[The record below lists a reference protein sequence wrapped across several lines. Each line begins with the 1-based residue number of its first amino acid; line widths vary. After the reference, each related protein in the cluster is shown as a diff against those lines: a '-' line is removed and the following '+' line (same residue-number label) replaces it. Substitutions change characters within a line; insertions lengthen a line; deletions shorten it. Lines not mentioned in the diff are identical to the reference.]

1 MTQLKSVGL
10 GSVMG
15 NDSGHGV
22 TVALVIFEI
31 IQDWI
36 IVCCNSRVLIGL
48 SAMIYEQLYHA

>member
-15 NDSGHGV
+15 NDRGHGV
-22 TVALVIFEI
+22 TVALVIFVI

-48 SAMIYEQLYHA
+48 ATMI